1 MRFVVVIPFSLY
13 LLLGLIAFAI
23 GVYAFVFV
31 ALVGGIYLFIRYPR
45 EMVGFILIGL
55 AFRFW
60 FITLPILA
68 GLFIAGFFSKKKTND
83 IGAQSSEPI
92 QQIGSDLNASPPAEH
107 L

>member
-31 ALVGGIYLFIRYPR
+31 ATVGGIYLFIRYPR
-45 EMVGFILIGL
+45 EMVGFVLIGL

-83 IGAQSSEPI
+83 IDTQSAESPKKTEGA
-92 QQIGSDLNASPPAEH
+92 LNALPPHEH

>member
-13 LLLGLIAFAI
+13 LLLGLIALTI
-23 GVYAFVFV
+23 GAYAFAFV
-31 ALVGGIYLFIRYPR
+31 AIVGGIYLFIRHPR
-45 EMVGFILIGL
+45 EMVGFILICL

-60 FITLPILA
+60 YITLPILA

-83 IGAQSSEPI
+83 IGTQSSEPT
-92 QQIGSDLNASPPAEH
+92 QKIGSDLNASPPAEH